1 MIPRRTTRRR
11 RDAGAAKAKKKG
23 EAENRAVLA
32 VIRHGDRTPKQK
44 MKMRVRHKP
53 LLDLLNR
60 CTSNRPRKQAK
71 LKTPQRLQELLNI
84 CRELYSDSLKEGQKF
99 AKSPLAGSVEDEFPI
114 TRRPRRRAGKNGEEL
129 EQWKQG

>member
-1 MIPRRTTRRR
+1 
-11 RDAGAAKAKKKG
+11 
-23 EAENRAVLA
+23 
-32 VIRHGDRTPKQK
+32 
-44 MKMRVRHKP
+44 MRVRHKP

-99 AKSPLAGSVEDEFPI
+99 AKVRSQDQWRTNFRSA
-114 TRRPRRRAGKNGEEL
+114 RRPRRRAGKNGRRS
-129 EQWKQG
+129 WSSGSRW